1 MYLCSVFLVL
11 TMMRYLENET
21 SNIDDDYLLELS
33 RDARGNIPGAHRL
46 DARRRLWRVFT
57 DAPEDEQ
64 IHIFVQRPAPR
75 PLSPPLSVRSGRRK
89 SIHAA
94 PDNEHI
100 SGIAKHRRDFDRFH
114 SENGVRT
121 VLGTIGPVDNGTRC
135 ALVDLAY
142 VYTSENSNSL

>member
-1 MYLCSVFLVL
+1 MH
-11 TMMRYLENET
+11 YLENET

-33 RDARGNIPGAHRL
+33 RDVRGNMNIPGAHKL

-57 DAPEDEQ
+57 DTLEDEQ

-75 PLSPPLSVRSGRRK
+75 SLSPPSVRSGKRK

-100 SGIAKHRRDFDRFH
+100 SGVAKHRRDFDRFH

-121 VLGTIGPVDNGTRC
+121 VLGTIGPVENGTQH
-135 ALVDLAY
+135 LG
-142 VYTSENSNSL
+142 